1 MKRMK
6 LDKTCTVCMI
16 LLLTVLLAACGRGS
30 NQEAASEKP
39 VDIVSEVAEVVSSE
53 TETTAMDET
62 VQKNYKV
69 LLDGTSDQEA
79 VYYLMDVTGNEAM
92 SVYSCNQ
99 GAVTTIGAM
108 AIDTAYLSTK
118 YGFLAFNNQN
128 DKYELV
134 QYKYDGEMITETV
147 LVSASSEADY
157 KSQADQYLADAR
169 ELKAYALDDRTPF
182 GDEAAE

>member
-1 MKRMK
+1 M
-6 LDKTCTVCMI
+6 
-16 LLLTVLLAACGRGS
+16 
-30 NQEAASEKP
+30 
-39 VDIVSEVAEVVSSE
+39 
-53 TETTAMDET
+53 
-62 VQKNYKV
+62 
-69 LLDGTSDQEA
+69 
-79 VYYLMDVTGNEAM
+79 
-92 SVYSCNQ
+92 
-99 GAVTTIGAM
+99 TTIGAM

-169 ELKAYALDDRTPF
+169 ELKAYALDPATERLSVMKLPNRPQCLKIINRAFVNTKKY
-182 GDEAAE
+182 